1 MTEKLLKVNDLQE
14 YLQLSKQGIYKMLQ
28 EKKLPK
34 PLRIGNR
41 LRWRRESIE
50 EFLQAQET
58 EVRA

>member
-58 EVRA
+58 ECS

>member
-34 PLRIGNR
+34 ALRIGNR